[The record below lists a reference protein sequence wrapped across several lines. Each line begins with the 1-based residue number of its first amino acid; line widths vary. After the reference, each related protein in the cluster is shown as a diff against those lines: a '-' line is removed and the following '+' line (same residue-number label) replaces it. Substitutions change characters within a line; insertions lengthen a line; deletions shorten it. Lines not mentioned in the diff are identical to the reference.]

1 MDSKCN
7 RIVVASRNGN
17 GNKLTQLSKPSGV
30 IVDDLGNVYVTD
42 TNNSRVMRW
51 INGAKEGTIVASGNK
66 TNQTSDL
73 LFDKHGNL
81 YVFDSINYRIQKF
94 LIESN

>member
-1 MDSKCN
+1 MENLD
-7 RIVVASRNGN
+7 
-17 GNKLTQLSKPSGV
+17 
-30 IVDDLGNVYVTD
+30 NVYVTD

-51 INGAKEGTIVASGNK
+51 INAAKEGTIVAGGNK

-73 LFDKHGNL
+73 LFDKYGNL